1 MRICSLAST
10 GSAEGFWAG
19 VFAEVTVLKFTGD
32 YGPLLPGAKIGE
44 THRLGAVETW
54 TVETNDGGG
63 QLEVH
68 SFRPTGSAGASIPG
82 AKAPAE
88 PAGVVLV
95 HGTLVTDSLYWPF
108 ARTLSVLLGRPV
120 HSYNRR
126 GRGHSAPQPPGYS
139 VDTEIADLQQVME
152 QSGSTDVVAHSYGG
166 FVALQAA
173 RQVRI
178 NRLVT
183 YDAAVSLS
191 GNLSSRWRPELE
203 EAVTS
208 GQLDHAWAHL
218 VQGLGTAGPISY
230 LPMGALR
237 ALSVLSAR
245 TRLGLEMRSLLPTA
259 VTEMRAVLDADAHLN
274 DFMKLSTPT
283 LMLSGG
289 WSPSYFAETGRILA
303 GAVPAITFAV
313 VPLQFHEGP
322 LRPGKRLASRV
333 ARFLSGNLVEEESGL
348 AT

>member
-1 MRICSLAST
+1 M
-10 GSAEGFWAG
+10 
-19 VFAEVTVLKFTGD
+19 
-32 YGPLLPGAKIGE
+32 
-44 THRLGAVETW
+44 ETW
-54 TVETNDGGG
+54 TVETDDGGG

-68 SFRPTGSAGASIPG
+68 TFRPMSAASIPG
-82 AKAPAE
+82 SKAPAE
-88 PAGVVLV
+88 PAGVVIV

-108 ARTLSVLLGRPV
+108 ARNLSSLLGRPV
-120 HSYNRR
+120 HCYNRR
-126 GRGHSAPQPPGYS
+126 GRGHSAPQPADYS
-139 VDTEIADLQQVME
+139 VATEVADLAAVLRRT
-152 QSGSTDVVAHSYGG
+152 GSSDVVAHSYGG
-166 FVALQAA
+166 FVALNA
-173 RQVRI
+173 VRGTSI

-191 GNLSSRWRPELE
+191 GNLHGRWRPELE
-203 EAVTS
+203 QAVTA

-237 ALSVLSAR
+237 VLSIISAQ

-259 VTEMRAVLDADAHLN
+259 VNEMRAVLAVDAKLG
-274 DFMKLSTPT
+274 DFTGLQTPT

-289 WSPSYFAETGRILA
+289 WSPSYFAETGRVLA
-303 GAVPAITFAV
+303 GTVPAIDFAI

-322 LRPGKRLASRV
+322 LRPGKRLATRI
-333 ARFLSGNLVEEESGL
+333 ARFLSGDPVSAAV

>member
-1 MRICSLAST
+1 M
-10 GSAEGFWAG
+10 
-19 VFAEVTVLKFTGD
+19 
-32 YGPLLPGAKIGE
+32 
-44 THRLGAVETW
+44 ETW
-54 TVETNDGGG
+54 TVETDDGGG

-68 SFRPTGSAGASIPG
+68 TFRPVSAASIPG
-82 AKAPAE
+82 SKAPAE
-88 PAGVVLV
+88 PAGVVIV

-108 ARTLSVLLGRPV
+108 ARNLSSLLGRPV
-120 HSYNRR
+120 HCYNRR
-126 GRGHSAPQPPGYS
+126 GRGHSAPQPADYS
-139 VDTEIADLQQVME
+139 VATEVADLAAVLRKT
-152 QSGSTDVVAHSYGG
+152 GSSDVVAHSYGG
-166 FVALQAA
+166 FVALNAV
-173 RQVRI
+173 RGTRI

-191 GNLSSRWRPELE
+191 GNLHGRWRPELE
-203 EAVTS
+203 EAVTA

-237 ALSVLSAR
+237 VLSIISAQ

-259 VTEMRAVLDADAHLN
+259 VTEMRAVLAVDAKLR
-274 DFMKLSTPT
+274 DFTGLQTPT

-289 WSPSYFAETGRILA
+289 WSPSYFAETGRVLA
-303 GAVPAITFAV
+303 GAVPAIDFAI

-322 LRPGKRLASRV
+322 LRPGKRLATRI
-333 ARFLSGNLVEEESGL
+333 ARFLSGDPVSAAV

>member
-1 MRICSLAST
+1 M
-10 GSAEGFWAG
+10 
-19 VFAEVTVLKFTGD
+19 
-32 YGPLLPGAKIGE
+32 
-44 THRLGAVETW
+44 ETW
-54 TVETNDGGG
+54 TVETVDGGG

-68 SFRPTGSAGASIPG
+68 TFRPASGASIPG

-88 PAGVVLV
+88 PAGVVLI
-95 HGTLVTDSLYWPF
+95 HGTLVTDSLYWSF
-108 ARTLSVLLGRPV
+108 ARTLSVILGRPV

-126 GRGHSAPQPPGYS
+126 GRGKSAPQPPGYS
-139 VDTEIADLQQVME
+139 VETEISDLHSVME
-152 QSGSTDVVAHSYGG
+152 KTGSTDVVGHSYGG

-173 RQVRI
+173 RQGRI
-178 NRLVT
+178 KKLVT

-203 EAVTS
+203 EAVTA
-208 GQLDHAWAHL
+208 GQLDNAWAHL

-237 ALSVLSAR
+237 TLSVLSAR

-259 VTEMRAVLDADAHLN
+259 VTEMRAVLDADAQLH
-274 DFMKLSTPT
+274 DFMKLSTPI

-289 WSPSYFAETGRILA
+289 WSPSYFAETGRTLA
-303 GAVPAITFAV
+303 GAVPAIDFAV

-322 LRPGKRLASRV
+322 LRPGKRLAVRI
-333 ARFLSGNLVEEESGL
+333 ARFLSGTMVHGGPTD
-348 AT
+348 AA

>member
-1 MRICSLAST
+1 
-10 GSAEGFWAG
+10 
-19 VFAEVTVLKFTGD
+19 
-32 YGPLLPGAKIGE
+32 
-44 THRLGAVETW
+44 VETW

-68 SFRPTGSAGASIPG
+68 TFRPASAAAIPG
-82 AKAPAE
+82 SKAPAE

-108 ARTLSVLLGRPV
+108 ARTLCVMLGRPV
-120 HSYNRR
+120 HVYNRR
-126 GRGHSAPQPPGYS
+126 GRGHSAPQPPDYS
-139 VDTEIADLQQVME
+139 VETEIADLQAVME
-152 QSGSTDVVAHSYGG
+152 KSGSDDVVAHSYGG

-173 RQVRI
+173 RRFSI
-178 NRLVT
+178 HRLVT

-203 EAVTS
+203 EAVTA

-237 ALSVLSAR
+237 TLSVLSAR
-245 TRLGLEMRSLLPTA
+245 TRLGLEMRTLLPTA
-259 VTEMRAVLDADAHLN
+259 VTEMRAVLDADAHLD
-274 DFMKLSTPT
+274 DFLKFSTPT

-289 WSPSYFAETGRILA
+289 WSPAYFAETGRMLS
-303 GAVPAITFAV
+303 GAVPAIEFAI

-322 LRPGKRLASRV
+322 LRPGRRLAARV
-333 ARFLSGNLVEEESGL
+333 ARFLA
-348 AT
+348 ATHDVGQRTVAP

>member
-1 MRICSLAST
+1 M
-10 GSAEGFWAG
+10 
-19 VFAEVTVLKFTGD
+19 
-32 YGPLLPGAKIGE
+32 
-44 THRLGAVETW
+44 ETW
-54 TVETNDGGG
+54 TVETDDGGG

-68 SFRPTGSAGASIPG
+68 TFRPVSAASIPG
-82 AKAPAE
+82 SKAPAE
-88 PAGVVLV
+88 PAGVVIV

-108 ARTLSVLLGRPV
+108 ARNLSSLLGRPV
-120 HSYNRR
+120 HCYNRR
-126 GRGHSAPQPPGYS
+126 GRGHSAPQPADYS
-139 VDTEIADLQQVME
+139 VATEVSDLAAVLRE
-152 QSGSTDVVAHSYGG
+152 TGSSDVVAHSYGG
-166 FVALQAA
+166 FVALNA
-173 RQVRI
+173 VRGTSI

-191 GNLSSRWRPELE
+191 GNLHGRWRPELE
-203 EAVTS
+203 EAVTA

-237 ALSVLSAR
+237 VLSIISAQ

-259 VTEMRAVLDADAHLN
+259 VTEMRAVLAVDAKLG
-274 DFMKLSTPT
+274 DFTGLQTPT

-289 WSPSYFAETGRILA
+289 WSPSYFAETGRVLA
-303 GAVPAITFAV
+303 GAVPAIDFAV

-322 LRPGKRLASRV
+322 LRPGKRLATRI
-333 ARFLSGNLVEEESGL
+333 ARFLSGDPVSAAV

>member
-1 MRICSLAST
+1 M
-10 GSAEGFWAG
+10 
-19 VFAEVTVLKFTGD
+19 
-32 YGPLLPGAKIGE
+32 
-44 THRLGAVETW
+44 ETW
-54 TVETNDGGG
+54 TVETDDGGG

-68 SFRPTGSAGASIPG
+68 TFRPVSAASIPG
-82 AKAPAE
+82 SKAPAE
-88 PAGVVLV
+88 PAGVVIV

-108 ARTLSVLLGRPV
+108 ARNLSSLLGRPV
-120 HSYNRR
+120 HCYNRR
-126 GRGHSAPQPPGYS
+126 GRGHSAPQPADYS
-139 VDTEIADLQQVME
+139 VATEVADLAAVLRGT
-152 QSGSTDVVAHSYGG
+152 GSSDVVAHSYGG
-166 FVALQAA
+166 FVALNAV
-173 RQVRI
+173 RGTRI

-191 GNLSSRWRPELE
+191 GNLHGRWRPELE
-203 EAVTS
+203 EAVTA

-237 ALSVLSAR
+237 VLSIISAQ

-259 VTEMRAVLDADAHLN
+259 VTEMRAVLAVDAKLG
-274 DFMKLSTPT
+274 DFTGLQTPT

-289 WSPSYFAETGRILA
+289 WSPSYFAETGRVLA
-303 GAVPAITFAV
+303 GAVPAIDFAI

-322 LRPGKRLASRV
+322 LRPGKRLATRI
-333 ARFLSGNLVEEESGL
+333 ARFLSGDPVSAAV

>member
-1 MRICSLAST
+1 M
-10 GSAEGFWAG
+10 
-19 VFAEVTVLKFTGD
+19 
-32 YGPLLPGAKIGE
+32 
-44 THRLGAVETW
+44 ETW

-63 QLEVH
+63 HLEVH
-68 SFRPTGSAGASIPG
+68 SFRPASAATIPG
-82 AKAPAE
+82 SKAPAE
-88 PAGVVLV
+88 TAGVVLV
-95 HGTLVTDSLYWPF
+95 HGTLVTDALYWPF
-108 ARTLSVLLGRPV
+108 ARTLSVMLGRPV

-139 VDTEIADLQQVME
+139 VDTEIADLQSVME
-152 QSGSTDVVAHSYGG
+152 KSGSTDVVAHSYGG

-173 RQVRI
+173 RRTTI

-203 EAVTS
+203 EAVTA
-208 GQLDHAWAHL
+208 GQLDQAWAHL

-230 LPMGALR
+230 LPMRALR
-237 ALSVLSAR
+237 TLSVLSAQ

-259 VTEMRAVLDADAHLN
+259 VVEMRAVLDADAHIG
-274 DFMKLSTPT
+274 DFTKISTPT

-289 WSPSYFAETGRILA
+289 WSPSYFAETARALA
-303 GAVPAITFAV
+303 GAVPAIAFAQ

-322 LRPGKRLASRV
+322 LRPGRRLAARV
-333 ARFLSGNLVEEESGL
+333 ARFLSGNHLPVGQAE

>member
-1 MRICSLAST
+1 M
-10 GSAEGFWAG
+10 
-19 VFAEVTVLKFTGD
+19 
-32 YGPLLPGAKIGE
+32 
-44 THRLGAVETW
+44 ETW
-54 TVETNDGGG
+54 TVETVDGGGQLEVDGGG

-68 SFRPTGSAGASIPG
+68 TFRPASAASIPG
-82 AKAPAE
+82 SKAPAE

-108 ARTLSVLLGRPV
+108 ARTLSVMLGRPV

-139 VDTEIADLQQVME
+139 VETEIADLQAVM
-152 QSGSTDVVAHSYGG
+152 QKTGSTDVVAHSYGG

-173 RQVRI
+173 RRARI
-178 NRLVT
+178 NKLVT

-203 EAVTS
+203 EAVTA

-237 ALSVLSAR
+237 TLSVLSAR

-259 VTEMRAVLDADAHLN
+259 VTEMRAVLDADAHLH
-274 DFMKLSTPT
+274 DFMELSTPT

-289 WSPSYFAETGRILA
+289 WSPSYFAETGRALA
-303 GAVPAITFAV
+303 GAVPVIDFAV

-322 LRPGKRLASRV
+322 LRPGKRLAARI
-333 ARFLSGNLVEEESGL
+333 ARFLSGTRLHGELSD